1 MTTTS
6 DDVRLL
12 ARQAAS
18 AHPRRGLRE
27 VLRENGLLI
36 VMALLFVGS
45 CVGQVWAGKLAFNES
60 LIEHRVPPVDLLTY
74 LTSGHF
80 LEAVFENWESEFLQ
94 MALFVVLTI
103 GLRQKGSSESKQLEG
118 EEAVDEDPR
127 KHRLDPGAPWPVRRG
142 GVVLAVYEHSLSIAL
157 FLLFAACFA
166 MHAVTGVRKLNQE
179 AMIHGMPQEGV
190 LAYVG
195 SSDFWFESFQNWQSE
210 FLSIVAIVAL
220 SIWLRQ
226 RGSPQSKPV
235 AAPHEQTG
243 C

>member
-1 MTTTS
+1 MATAS

-12 ARQAAS
+12 PQRAAS
-18 AHPRRGLRE
+18 AHRRGLRE
-27 VLRENGLLI
+27 VLRENGLLL
-36 VMALLFVGS
+36 VMMVLFLGS
-45 CVGQVWAGKLAFNES
+45 FVGQVWAGKRSFNES
-60 LIEHRVPPVDLLTY
+60 LIEHRVPPVDLLAY

-80 LEAVFENWESEFLQ
+80 LEGVFENWESEFLQ

-103 GLRQKGSSESKQLEG
+103 GLRQKGSSESKKLEG
-118 EEAVDEDPR
+118 EEEVDQDPR
-127 KHRLDPGAPWPVRRG
+127 DHRLDPDAPWPVRRG
-142 GVVLAVYEHSLSIAL
+142 GIVLAVYEHSLTIAL
-157 FLLFAACFA
+157 FALFVFSFV

-179 AMIHGMPQEGV
+179 AMIHGMPEETV
-190 LAYVG
+190 LAYLG

-235 AAPHEQTG
+235 AAPHHQTG
-243 C
+243 E